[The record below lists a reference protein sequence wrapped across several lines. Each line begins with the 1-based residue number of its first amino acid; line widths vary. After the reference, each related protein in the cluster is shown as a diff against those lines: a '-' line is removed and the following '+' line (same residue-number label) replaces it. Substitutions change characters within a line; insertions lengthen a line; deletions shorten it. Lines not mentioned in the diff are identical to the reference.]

1 VNDLVYTNGMPPSL
15 PANVFDAPYD
25 EQLEKSVLGGILI
38 RPELMRVIDLEPGD
52 FFMIRHQ
59 YFYEA
64 FKELHSTGT
73 IIDRATVRRKMQD
86 YQTFDLAG
94 GDLYISELMNATPS
108 VLYVTQYAEFV
119 KRDAVRRRLLQATDE
134 MREAARDKELSVE
147 EVIASAQAQLTHVRS
162 GMGEST
168 LKKTGQLVDEMFALL
183 NVKDAGVIPTGF
195 RRLDDNLGGG
205 VRRGNVSVFAAP
217 SGAGKTWAAMN
228 MAVNVARIKRTD
240 RRKMRVLYF
249 TIEMTSQAE
258 FNPRLLSILSHVDD
272 KPAIPAYK
280 INAAGKYIANT
291 SLAKRYGEV
300 IAEFAELDF
309 MIDEKSSVT
318 PSYVRDKVL
327 LHRPDLVVI
336 DYLTLMRD
344 DERHYSNHAEYSAI
358 IRTLKEIAK
367 ESGTGPNDKAAFVV
381 LSQLNRES
389 IKSARERGEPPYKEA
404 LKESGD
410 IENHAAAIVMLWQ
423 DDDMEDENILAFG
436 VRKNRFG
443 PEYAGEY
450 RKRPPAVHRDPQTG
464 KMLDVPLNR
473 EVQ

>member
-1 VNDLVYTNGMPPSL
+1 MSDLVYTNGTQPKSNDVP
-15 PANVFDAPYD
+15 FDEGMERA
-25 EQLEKSVLGGILI
+25 VLGGLLI
-38 RPELMRVIDLEPGD
+38 APEYMRVIELTPAD
-52 FFMIRHQ
+52 FMYLRHQ
-59 YFYEA
+59 TVYKA
-64 FKELHSTGT
+64 LVTLHRAGSA
-73 IIDRATVRRKMQD
+73 IDRATVRSTLRD
-86 YQTFDLAG
+86 AGTYDHIG
-94 GDLYISELMNATPS
+94 GDLFLSELTNATTSARNVPA
-108 VLYVTQYAEFV
+108 YAEFV

-147 EVIASAQAQLTHVRS
+147 EVIASVQAQLTHVRS

-168 LKKTGQLVDEMFALL
+168 LKNTGQLVDEMFALL

-300 IAEFAELDF
+300 ISEFAELDF

-389 IKSARERGEPPYKEA
+389 IKSARDRGEPPYKEA

-423 DDDMEDENILAFG
+423 DDDMEDENIIAFG